1 MDKILSYEKPVI
13 VVNMAGSAMNLSE
26 AEEKASAIIQ
36 AWYPG
41 ARGGKAIADVIFG
54 VQSPSGKLPVT
65 FYKNLSD
72 IPDFE
77 DYSMRNRTYRYY
89 TGEPLYPFGYGL
101 SYGQCVVKAVSAENV
116 YSQEKEFEGIKFSV
130 EIENKKD
137 MATDDVLQIYIKDT
151 DTEYAVLNPAL
162 AAFKRIHLD
171 GNDSDK
177 VEISVDKKAF
187 TSVDENGNR
196 EITGKNFKVYAGFSQ
211 PDSRS
216 EALTGVKCKEIM
228 CRI

>member
-1 MDKILSYEKPVI
+1 M
-13 VVNMAGSAMNLSE
+13 
-26 AEEKASAIIQ
+26 
-36 AWYPG
+36 
-41 ARGGKAIADVIFG
+41 ADVIFG
-54 VQSPSGKLPVT
+54 VKSPSGKLPVT
-65 FYKNLSD
+65 FYKDISD

-77 DYSMRNRTYRYY
+77 DYSMENRTYRYY

>member
-1 MDKILSYEKPVI
+1 
-13 VVNMAGSAMNLSE
+13 MNLST

-41 ARGGKAIADVIFG
+41 SRGGKAIADVIFG
-54 VQSPSGKLPVT
+54 LKSPSGKLPVT
-65 FYKNLSD
+65 FYKDVSD

-77 DYSMRNRTYRYY
+77 DYSMKNRTYRYY
-89 TGEPLYPFGYGL
+89 TGKPLYPFGYGL
-101 SYGQCVVKAVSAENV
+101 SYGQCVVNTVSAENV
-116 YSQEKEFEGIKFSV
+116 YSQEKEFEGIKFFV

-162 AAFKRIHLD
+162 AAFKRIHLN
-171 GNDSDK
+171 GNTSDK
-177 VEISVDKKAF
+177 AELFVDKRAF

-196 EITGKNFKVYAGFSQ
+196 QITGKNFKFYAGFSQ